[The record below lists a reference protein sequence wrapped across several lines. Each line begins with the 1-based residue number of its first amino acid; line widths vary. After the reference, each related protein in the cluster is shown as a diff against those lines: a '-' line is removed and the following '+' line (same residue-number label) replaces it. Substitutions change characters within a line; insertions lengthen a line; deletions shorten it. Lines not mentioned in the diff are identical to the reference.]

1 MLALYAT
8 PTPQKLLNATAAT
21 SPAHR
26 VPCLLSPLSWGI
38 GSESLPLMSYDASGS
53 WKPTKTNKN
62 TLEMHYFLLL
72 RLLLFLMLL
81 LPYSRQLSNKQ
92 TEIKKTTREWKK
104 WKQQETTTAEAADK
118 KWQNKKWKL
127 HIETVNSEGNF
138 KKRLRQCIHLILWL
152 FRIYAILKAGSRA
165 YVFTKLIVLNFSCAH
180 CLFYCRPYL
189 THCYCFEETS

>member
-127 HIETVNSEGNF
+127 HIETVNSEGGLRRTLKIDCGNAYTWYCDSF
-138 KKRLRQCIHLILWL
+138 AFMRYWKRTVELTCLRSWLCLI
-152 FRIYAILKAGSRA
+152 FR
-165 YVFTKLIVLNFSCAH
+165 VLIV
-180 CLFYCRPYL
+180 
-189 THCYCFEETS
+189 CFIVVHI